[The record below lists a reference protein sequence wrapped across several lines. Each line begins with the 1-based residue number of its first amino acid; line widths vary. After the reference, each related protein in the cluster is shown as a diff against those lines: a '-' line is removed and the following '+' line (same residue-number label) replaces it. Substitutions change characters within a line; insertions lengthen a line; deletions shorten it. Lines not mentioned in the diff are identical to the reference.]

1 MSTQEGQEIIEKWK
15 EELASYEKYNN
26 LSGQWGLASSMAFD
40 AKEHPEIARKLST
53 MFLNA
58 IDKLDAK
65 KRDSMLRENLPSIK
79 SLGRLD
85 YRILDD
91 VLKFADKREII
102 FDIDADNCTRDEFIV
117 AMNEGKISPKLLAD
131 NLSLDSSD
139 ALALCVAKDPSLAN
153 DFWKYYKFKREPISQ
168 NETKSIEYVDE
179 IDYMFKQDYERRQ
192 NFSYEPETLYQ
203 LSKQLDKL
211 PEKMTPWLVDE
222 VERTDYWMNWEKKNQ
237 TLFNVVRHDPKYL
250 VKFKE
255 NGHELLNNKDAEFV
269 AKIYE
274 DLQNRVPDTLTEKD
288 VKKNRPVKVL
298 KDALNDTLTIEEQKL
313 SKTCE
318 DLLKGYEHKGEL
330 KIILTKKYPMSAE
343 ALGVENSD
351 YVDMFINNLEHPEK
365 ENIRSILNRLEATEA
380 ETYEDFA
387 DAVDFVRRRDMFKK
401 VCSDFNKAKNEEYR
415 KEHDE
420 GNHSARGIKFID
432 AGQLSYGMAE
442 AGIKDK
448 ETAGK
453 VVELFFKM
461 NERPATYNSPYN
473 NFYPQDLKDMTDL
486 EEWMYPVIQRAVR
499 DGVVAPSRL
508 GGGKDLF
515 AACKA
520 WNINP
525 KMPKAIAEQVGE
537 MSLAKRMVAGAI
549 VDDMARAQIKT
560 LKENNPDNYVI
571 QGASWISEDSSY
583 FANVKAGMN
592 HNKEL
597 IPEFWKEM
605 SKAQEMSFGE
615 AMKTYIPDTPINRKR
630 FVAAMLEE
638 MGVENTEAKYQQT
651 YKNLEENGKFE
662 EFLASDSK
670 EQKLERIKQNK
681 AKVQEKSTKKKSIR
695 EAIRE
700 RLAKKNIIPET
711 GAFGEGH
718 KITANKDMSQF
729 KAFVDEKS
737 R

>member
-1 MSTQEGQEIIEKWK
+1 MKINGYEIALSE
-15 EELASYEKYNN
+15 EEL
-26 LSGQWGLASSMAFD
+26 
-40 AKEHPEIARKLST
+40 
-53 MFLNA
+53 
-58 IDKLDAK
+58 DK
-65 KRDSMLRENLPSIK
+65 
-79 SLGRLD
+79 
-85 YRILDD
+85 
-91 VLKFADKREII
+91 II
-102 FDIDADNCTRDEFIV
+102 
-117 AMNEGKISPKLLAD
+117 NEQTQPIELIS
-131 NLSLDSSD
+131 
-139 ALALCVAKDPSLAN
+139 KD
-153 DFWKYYKFKREPISQ
+153 F
-168 NETKSIEYVDE
+168 
-179 IDYMFKQDYERRQ
+179 
-192 NFSYEPETLYQ
+192 
-203 LSKQLDKL
+203 
-211 PEKMTPWLVDE
+211 
-222 VERTDYWMNWEKKNQ
+222 
-237 TLFNVVRHDPKYL
+237 
-250 VKFKE
+250 
-255 NGHELLNNKDAEFV
+255 
-269 AKIYE
+269 
-274 DLQNRVPDTLTEKD
+274 
-288 VKKNRPVKVL
+288 
-298 KDALNDTLTIEEQKL
+298 
-313 SKTCE
+313 
-318 DLLKGYEHKGEL
+318 KGYEEL
-330 KIILTKKYPMSAE
+330 SEGDKKALQHLVNAGKMMTDVAQEQDHPLNKAMRTALEE
-343 ALGVENSD
+343 AAKNSTYAAKALKLFTSFSGVEG
-351 YVDMFINNLEHPEK
+351 
-365 ENIRSILNRLEATEA
+365 LNGIDPKPIEI
-380 ETYEDFA
+380 
-387 DAVDFVRRRDMFKK
+387 FK
-401 VCSDFNKAKNEEYR
+401 
-415 KEHDE
+415 
-420 GNHSARGIKFID
+420 GIHGSK
-432 AGQLSYGMAE
+432 G
-442 AGIKDK
+442 
-448 ETAGK
+448 
-453 VVELFFKM
+453 
-461 NERPATYNSPYN
+461 R

-508 GGGKDLF
+508 GEGKDLF

-537 MSLAKRMVAGAI
+537 MSLAKRMIAGAI

-615 AMKTYIPDTPINRKR
+615 AMKTYIPNTPINRKR

-729 KAFVDEKS
+729 KAFVDKKS

>member
-15 EELASYEKYNN
+15 EELASYEKFIQRYGEDGRKGEYHVEPV
-26 LSGQWGLASSMAFD
+26 LTRYSLWQLIFD
-40 AKEHPEIARKLST
+40 AKDHPEVARELST

-58 IDKLDAK
+58 IDKLSAK
-65 KRDSMLRENLPSIK
+65 ERDRMLSENLYNI
-79 SLGRLD
+79 SLLSRSD

-91 VLKFADKREII
+91 VLKFADERKIKLY
-102 FDIDADNCTRDEFIV
+102 IDGEDCDRNKFIL
-117 AMNEGKISPKLLAD
+117 AMNEGKISPKLLMK
-131 NLSLDSSD
+131 NLSNGSLD
-139 ALALCVAKDPSLAN
+139 AMAFCVAKDPSLVEGFFKA
-153 DFWKYYKFKREPISQ
+153 DKAVKEDKDRYYKY
-168 NETKSIEYVDE
+168 EYNP
-179 IDYMFKQDYERRQ
+179 KA
-192 NFSYEPETLYQ
+192 LYQ
-203 LSKQLDKL
+203 LSTQLDKL

-222 VERTDYWMNWEKKNQ
+222 IEKSKLWKGWYQ
-237 TLFNVVRHDPKYL
+237 ETLFNVAHHNPKYL
-250 VKFKE
+250 VKFNE
-255 NGHELLNNKDAEFV
+255 MGYALSHDKDAIFV
-269 AKIYE
+269 AKLYE
-274 DLQNRVPDTLTEKD
+274 DLQNRVQDTLTEKD
-288 VKKNRPVKVL
+288 VKKNRP
-298 KDALNDTLTIEEQKL
+298 TSSLTKEEQEL
-313 SKTCE
+313 SKSCE
-318 DLLKGYEHKGEL
+318 DLLKGYKDRVAL
-330 KIILTKKYPMSAE
+330 KAKLAKKYPMSAE
-343 ALGVENSD
+343 TLGVNNDD
-351 YVDMFINNLEHPEK
+351 YISMCINNLENPEN
-365 ENIRSILNRLEATEA
+365 ENIRSILNRLEAMEA
-380 ETYEDFA
+380 KTFEDFV
-387 DAVDFVRRRDMFKK
+387 DAVDFVHRRDLCKK
-401 VCSDFNKAKNEEYR
+401 ACYALSKAENDKYKEEYPNGIIVIR
-415 KEHDE
+415 E
-420 GNHSARGIKFID
+420 GP
-432 AGQLSYGMAE
+432 LSYDMAE

-448 ETAGK
+448 KTAEK
-453 VVELFFKM
+453 VVELFYNL
-461 NERPATYNSPYN
+461 NERPATYESPYN
-473 NFYPQDLKDMTDL
+473 KFYPEDLIDMTDM
-486 EEWMYPVIQRAVR
+486 EEWMYPVIRRAVY
-499 DGVVAPSRL
+499 DGMVSPRRL

-549 VDDMARAQIKT
+549 VDDMARAQIKAI
-560 LKENNPDNYVI
+560 KENKDNVELI
-571 QGASWISEDSSY
+571 NKAIDVSPNNTSF
-583 FANVKAGMN
+583 FARVYAGMN